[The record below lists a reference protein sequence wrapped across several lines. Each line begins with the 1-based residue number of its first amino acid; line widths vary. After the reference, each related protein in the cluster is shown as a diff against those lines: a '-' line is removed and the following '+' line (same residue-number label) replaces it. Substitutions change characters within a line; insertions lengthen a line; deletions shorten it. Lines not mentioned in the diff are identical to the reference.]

1 MDENDF
7 LQISI
12 NPTSPKQKALLG
24 TSYVGYIIFHA
35 LFSKRGVFV
44 AITFSIKG
52 SNMKRWKAGRKLLKP
67 REVPAE
73 CSVIDYILWLSVLD
87 SSQ

>member
-44 AITFSIKG
+44 AITF
-52 SNMKRWKAGRKLLKP
+52 
-67 REVPAE
+67 
-73 CSVIDYILWLSVLD
+73 
-87 SSQ
+87 